1 MEPVQSGSCTV
12 YFGETSLSALSSYL
26 GANQFSSLF
35 VLTDSNTAE
44 HCLPVF
50 KEQFPEVAGATHIN
64 IPPGELH
71 KNLHTCMGLWQ
82 QLSERGADRKSLLI
96 NLGGGVVTDL
106 GGFVASTYQRGISFV
121 NIPTTLLSMVDASV
135 GGKTG
140 VDLGTLKNQIGVIRN
155 PDLVLILPG
164 YLATLEQRQ
173 VRSGFAEML
182 KHGLIADRGYWD
194 QLKDLQELKGLDRW
208 IYKSVLIK
216 NEVVTADPYEGGRRK
231 ILNFGHTLG
240 HALESY
246 FLDSTSRDP
255 LLHGEAI
262 AIGMILEAFLSVDTC
277 GLSREACDEIKE
289 ALLRFFPKIDIDQN
303 DREPILR
310 LLRYDKKNA
319 RGKVLFSL
327 LQDIGMAC
335 INQEVTP
342 DQLSAA
348 FDYYMD

>member
-1 MEPVQSGSCTV
+1 MGKKR
-12 YFGETSLSALSSYL
+12 
-26 GANQFSSLF
+26 FSSVFL
-35 VLTDSNTAE
+35 LTDSNTAA

-50 KEQFPEVAGATHIN
+50 KKQHPEVSDAFPLS
-64 IPPGELH
+64 IPPGEIH
-71 KNLHTCMGLWQ
+71 KNLDTCMGLWK
-82 QLSERGADRKSLLI
+82 QLSEHGADRKSLLI

-121 NIPTTLLSMVDASV
+121 NTPTTLLSMVDASV

-155 PDLVLILPG
+155 PDLVLIRPEFLE
-164 YLATLEQRQ
+164 TLDKRQ

-182 KHGLIADRGYWD
+182 KHGLIMDREYWNH
-194 QLKDLQELKGLDRW
+194 LKALENLDGLDRW

-216 NEVVTADPYEGGRRK
+216 NEVVTTDPNENGRRK

-246 FLDSTSRDP
+246 FLDNSPRKP

-262 AIGMILEAFLSVDTC
+262 AIGMILEAFLSVETC
-277 GLSREACDEIKE
+277 GMTRAECDEIKE
-289 ALLRFFPKIDIDQN
+289 VFLRFFPKTILKQE

-319 RGKVLFSL
+319 SGKVLFSL
-327 LQDIGMAC
+327 LHGIGNAC
-335 INQEVTP
+335 INQEVTAE
-342 DQLSAA
+342 QLKAA

>member
-1 MEPVQSGSCTV
+1 M
-12 YFGETSLSALSSYL
+12 YFGETTGTALSAYL
-26 GANQFSSLF
+26 RENQFSNIF
-35 VLTDSNTAE
+35 VLTDSNTAI

-50 KEQFPEVAGATHIN
+50 KEHFPEVAGAVHLN

-71 KNLHTCMGLWQ
+71 KNLETCMGLWG
-82 QLSERGADRKSLLI
+82 QLSGHGADRKSLLI

-155 PDLVLILPG
+155 PDLVLIRSE
-164 YLATLEQRQ
+164 YLHTLEQRQ
-173 VRSGFAEML
+173 LRSGFAEML
-182 KHGLIADRGYWD
+182 KHGLIADRSYWGH
-194 QLKDLQELKGLDRW
+194 LKGLRNLEGLDRW
-208 IYKSVLIK
+208 IYRSVLIK
-216 NEVVTADPYEGGRRK
+216 NEVVTADPNERGRRK

-246 FLDSTSRDP
+246 FLDRNPREP

-262 AIGMILEAFLSVDTC
+262 AIGMILEAFLSLEAC
-277 GLSREACDEIKE
+277 GLPGEACEEIKGT
-289 ALLRFFPKIDIDQN
+289 LLRFFPRTPIRRE

-310 LLRYDKKNA
+310 LLRFDKKNA
-319 RGKVLFSL
+319 GGRVLFSL
-327 LQDIGMAC
+327 LKDLGEAC

-342 DQLSAA
+342 DQLEAA